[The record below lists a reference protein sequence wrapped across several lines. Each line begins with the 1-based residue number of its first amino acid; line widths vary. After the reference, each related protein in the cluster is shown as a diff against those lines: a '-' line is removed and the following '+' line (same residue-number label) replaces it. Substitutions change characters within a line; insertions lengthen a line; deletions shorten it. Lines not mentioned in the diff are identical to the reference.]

1 MTRIERPIIILGLLL
16 IAMATGCS
24 KAGPTRDKMEPVP
37 TDGMADSAATAA
49 ADLAKRPEPEAQGK

>member
-1 MTRIERPIIILGLLL
+1 MSIKRPDIILGLLL

-24 KAGPTRDKMEPVP
+24 KAGPATDKVEPVP

-49 ADLAKRPEPEAQGK
+49 ADLAKKPEPEAQEK